1 MINPKSMRDL
11 DCIADRIRLNRQSDK
26 RTVVILE
33 GPSDKR
39 VLQRS
44 FHDQNVSYFVAGTRN
59 VALDAATQL
68 ADWGEEYFTCV
79 VDRDFDDVV
88 AEAASSN
95 SSIHPYENADLEAM
109 LAISKTGVDLIS
121 ELGSSDKIE
130 KCGGEAAVISKI
142 LELVAPV
149 TRLRRASIENDWRLA
164 FDAVDLSAKID
175 KKRMK
180 LKLQSYC
187 ISLHRESR
195 RSPGPAVLEKYAVG
209 DVPLKREPSCP
220 CGSSPYFRGRDFL
233 AVLSVALCAFCGSKR
248 AQTVL
253 PDSLEEALR
262 LAGAYEL
269 RTTAWGAELLS
280 LLQCK
285 DTPGS

>member
-1 MINPKSMRDL
+1 M
-11 DCIADRIRLNRQSDK
+11 
-26 RTVVILE
+26 
-33 GPSDKR
+33 
-39 VLQRS
+39 
-44 FHDQNVSYFVAGTRN
+44 
-59 VALDAATQL
+59 
-68 ADWGEEYFTCV
+68 
-79 VDRDFDDVV
+79 V

-130 KCGGEAAVISKI
+130 KFGGEAAVISRI

-195 RSPGPAVLEKYAVG
+195 RSPAQPYWRSMLWGCSVEAGTEL
-209 DVPLKREPSCP
+209 PLR
-220 CGSSPYFRGRDFL
+220 FL
-233 AVLSVALCAFCGSKR
+233 ALFSRPGFPCR
-248 AQTVL
+248 A
-253 PDSLEEALR
+253 
-262 LAGAYEL
+262 
-269 RTTAWGAELLS
+269 
-280 LLQCK
+280 
-285 DTPGS
+285 